1 MWHANTVID
10 SCPLGQRKSSIKIW
24 MVNQLIEKKKPKK
37 GVCMEILLL

>member
-10 SCPLGQRKSSIKIW
+10 SCPPGQRKSSIKIW
-24 MVNQLIEKKKPKK
+24 MVNQLIEKKNPKK